1 MMSKVGAKERVTQ
14 NRIVKLFKDQLGYE
28 YPGDWKDG
36 ENKNI
41 EQGLLKPFLQ
51 RQGYSDKLIE
61 RALREL
67 DQAAALG
74 DGRSLYDAN
83 KDVYRLLRYGIK
95 VKEGAGEQNQTVWL
109 INWAEPEKND
119 FAIAEEVTVK
129 GNNTKRPDVVI
140 YLNGIAIGVIELKR
154 SIIGLTEGI
163 RQNLLNQRKDFI
175 RPFFTTMQ
183 LVMAGND
190 TQGLRY
196 GTIEIKE
203 KYYLEWRED
212 GGIGDYKL
220 DRHLSLMCEKHRL
233 LELIHDFIVFDAGIK
248 KICRQNQ
255 YFGIKEAQDYIHRR
269 QGGIIW
275 HTQGSGKSLTM
286 VWLTK
291 WIRESIKDDSRVL
304 IITDR
309 TELDEQIE
317 KIYRGVDEDIY
328 RTTSGA
334 DLVHTLN
341 GTDQWLMCSLVHKF
355 SGSDND
361 ELSDEDVDKFL
372 AEIQKNMM
380 SDFEAKGDIYVFV
393 DECHRT
399 QSGKLHTAMKKILPN
414 ALFIGFTGTPL
425 LKDDKQTSLEVFG
438 PYIHTYKFDEAV
450 KDGVVL
456 DLRYEAR
463 DIDQNITSQ
472 DKIDLWFEAK
482 TKGLNDFSRA
492 QLKKKW
498 GTMQKVLGSQS
509 RLEKIVSD
517 ILLDMETRD
526 RLADGRGNAILISSS
541 IYQACR
547 FYELFDKTD
556 LSGKCA
562 IVTSYKPSPQ
572 GIKDEESGE
581 GYTEKLHQYDI
592 YRKMLADFFDAP
604 ADQAVN
610 RAEEFEKKV
619 KEKFVDEPG
628 QMRLLLVVDKLL
640 TGFDAPSATYLYI
653 DKKMQDHGLFQAICR
668 VNRLDGDDKEYG
680 YIIDYKDL
688 FNSLKNS
695 IQDYTCGAFDKY
707 DKEDVAGLLGDRL
720 AKAKERLDEACEAV
734 KTLCENVDSPKDTAA
749 YIQYF
754 CAEDT
759 SDKDALKDNEPRRL
773 ALYKESGSFIR
784 AYAVLANEMAEAGY
798 SAKEIEAIKA
808 EVQHY
813 ESVRLEVK
821 MASGDYIDMKVY
833 EPSMR
838 HLIDSYIRA
847 EESQKISAFDDLSLI
862 QLIVE
867 RGEDAIKELPEGIR
881 NNEEAVAETIE
892 NNIRK
897 VIIDEQP
904 VNPKYYEKMSE
915 LLDALIQ
922 ERKDQVLK
930 YKDYLKKIIDLSGKV
945 SRPETNS
952 SYPKSLNSA
961 AKRALYD
968 NLGKDENLALEVDRV
983 VKKTKKDSWR
993 GNHFKEKEIKTV
1005 IKASLTN
1012 YPVTV
1017 PNKIAESFSVYALD
1031 TEIERIFELVKNQSE
1046 Y

>member
-1 MMSKVGAKERVTQ
+1 MMSKVGAIERVTQ
-14 NRIVKLFKDQLGYE
+14 NRIVKLFKDQLGYD
-28 YPGDWKDG
+28 YLCDG
-36 ENKNI
+36 QNRENKNI
-41 EQGLLKPFLQ
+41 EPSLLKPFLQ
-51 RQGYSDKLIE
+51 RQGFSDKLIE
-61 RALREL
+61 RALRVL
-67 DQAAALG
+67 DQAAALA

-95 VKEGAGEQNQTVWL
+95 VKEGAGEQTQTVWL

-119 FAIAEEVTVK
+119 FAMAEEVTVT
-129 GNNTKRPDVVI
+129 GNNTKRPDLVL

-175 RPFFTTMQ
+175 RPFFTTIQ

-196 GTIEIKE
+196 GTIETSE
-203 KYYLEWRED
+203 KYYLEWKED
-212 GGIGDYKL
+212 GGFGDYKL
-220 DRHLSLMCEKHRL
+220 DRHLSLMCEKNRL
-233 LELIHDFIVFDAGIK
+233 LELIHDFIVFDAGVK

-255 YFGIKEAQDYIHRR
+255 YFGIREAQDYIRRR

-291 WIRESIKDDSRVL
+291 WIRENVKDSRVL

-317 KIYRGVDEDIY
+317 KVYRGVDEDIY

-341 GTDQWLMCSLVHKF
+341 RTDQWLMCSLVHKF
-355 SGSDND
+355 GGLDND

-372 AEIQKNMM
+372 ADIQKNMM
-380 SDFEAKGDIYVFV
+380 SNFKAKGDIYVFV

-399 QSGKLHTAMKKILPN
+399 QSNKLHNAMKKVLPN

-425 LKDDKQTSLEVFG
+425 LKDNKQTSLEVFG

-450 KDGVVL
+450 KDSVVL

-482 TKGLNDFSRA
+482 TKGLNDFARA

-498 GTMQKVLGSQS
+498 GTLQKVLSSQS

-517 ILLDMETRD
+517 ILLDMQTRD
-526 RLADGRGNAILISSS
+526 RLADGRGNALLVSGS
-541 IYQACR
+541 IYQACK
-547 FYELFDKTD
+547 FYELFDRTE

-581 GYTEKLHQYDI
+581 GYTEKLNQYDI
-592 YRKMLADFFDAP
+592 YRKMLANFFDEP

-628 QMRLLLVVDKLL
+628 QMRLLIVVDKLL

-668 VNRLDGDDKEYG
+668 VNRLDGEDKEYG

-688 FNSLKNS
+688 FNSLESS
-695 IQDYTCGAFDKY
+695 IKDYTCGAFDKY
-707 DKEDVAGLLGDRL
+707 DKEDVAGLLENRL
-720 AKAKERLDEACEAV
+720 TKARERLDEARETV
-734 KTLCENVDSPKDTAA
+734 KALCENVASPKDTAA

-759 SDKDALKDNEPRRL
+759 SDKNALKDNEPRRL

-784 AYAVLANEMAEAGY
+784 AYAALANEMTEAGY
-798 SAKEIEAIKA
+798 SPEEIAAIKA
-808 EVQHY
+808 EVQYY
-813 ESVRLEVK
+813 ESVRTEVK

-862 QLIVE
+862 QLIVA

-881 NNEEAVAETIE
+881 NNQEVVAETIE

-922 ERKDQVLK
+922 ERKDQALK
-930 YKDYLKKIIDLSGKV
+930 YKDYLKKIIDLSGKI
-945 SRPETNS
+945 SRPETNI

-968 NLGKDENLALEVDRV
+968 NLGKDENLALKVDKTVRA
-983 VKKTKKDSWR
+983 TKKDGFR
-993 GNHFKEKEIKTV
+993 GNRFKER
-1005 IKASLTN
+1005 
-1012 YPVTV
+1012 
-1017 PNKIAESFSVYALD
+1017 
-1031 TEIERIFELVKNQSE
+1031 EIELAIRSVLSGTDYDTKRILELVKNQSE

>member
-1 MMSKVGAKERVTQ
+1 MSKVGAVERVTQ
-14 NRIVKLFKDQLGYE
+14 DRIVKLFKDQLGYD
-28 YPGDWKDG
+28 YLGDWKDR

-41 EQGLLKPFLQ
+41 EPSLLKPFLQ
-51 RQGYSDKLIE
+51 KQGYSDKLIE

-129 GNNTKRPDVVI
+129 GNNTKRPDVVL
-140 YLNGIAIGVIELKR
+140 YLNGIAVGVIELKR

-175 RPFFTTMQ
+175 RPFFTTTQ
-183 LVMAGND
+183 LMMAGND

-196 GTIEIKE
+196 GTIETSE
-203 KYYLEWRED
+203 KYYLEWKED

-233 LELIHDFIVFDAGIK
+233 LELMHDFIVFDAGVK
-248 KICRQNQ
+248 KTCRQNQ
-255 YFGIKEAQDYIHRR
+255 YFGIKEAQDYIRRR

-291 WIRESIKDDSRVL
+291 WIRENVKDSRVL

-317 KIYRGVDEDIY
+317 KVYRGVDEDIY
-328 RTTSGA
+328 RTSSGA

-341 GTDQWLMCSLVHKF
+341 GTDQWLICSLVHKF
-355 SGSDND
+355 GGSDND

-380 SDFEAKGDIYVFV
+380 SNFEAKGDIYVFV

-482 TKGLNDFSRA
+482 TKGLNDFARA

-498 GTMQKVLGSQS
+498 GTMQKVLSSQS
-509 RLEKIVSD
+509 RLEKIASD

-526 RLADGRGNAILISSS
+526 RLADGRGNAILVSGS
-541 IYQACR
+541 IYQACK

-562 IVTSYKPSPQ
+562 VVTSYKPSPQ

-592 YRKMLADFFDAP
+592 YRKMLADFFDEP
-604 ADQAVN
+604 VDQAVN

-628 QMRLLLVVDKLL
+628 QMRLLIVVDKLL
-640 TGFDAPSATYLYI
+640 TGFDALSATYLYI

-688 FNSLKNS
+688 FNSLESS

-707 DKEDVAGLLGDRL
+707 DKEDVAGLLEDRL
-720 AKAKERLDEACEAV
+720 TKARERLDETREIIKA
-734 KTLCENVDSPKDTAA
+734 LCENVATPKDTAA

-754 CAEDT
+754 CAQDT

-773 ALYKESGSFIR
+773 ALYEESGSFIR
-784 AYAVLANEMAEAGY
+784 AYAAVANEMADAGY
-798 SAKEIEAIKA
+798 SPEEIEEIKA

-813 ESVRLEVK
+813 ESVRTEVK
-821 MASGDYIDMKVY
+821 MASSDYIDMKVY

-838 HLIDSYIRA
+838 LLIDSYIHA
-847 EESQKISAFDDLSLI
+847 KESQKISAFDNLGLI
-862 QLIVE
+862 QLLVK

-881 NNEEAVAETIE
+881 SNKEAVAETIE

-904 VNPKYYEKMSE
+904 VNPKYYDKMSE
-915 LLDALIQ
+915 LLDALIK
-922 ERKDQVLK
+922 ERKKKALE
-930 YKDYLKKIIDLSGKV
+930 YKKYLKKYIYLSGKV
-945 SRPETNS
+945 SRPETSS
-952 SYPKSLNSA
+952 SYPTSLNSA

-968 NLGKDENLALEVDRV
+968 NLGQDEKLANKIDKSVRG
-983 VKKTKKDSWR
+983 TKKDGFR
-993 GNHFKEKEIKTV
+993 GNIIKELEVK
-1005 IKASLTN
+1005 
-1012 YPVTV
+1012 
-1017 PNKIAESFSVYALD
+1017 YAIRRNLNGTRYNTD
-1031 TEIERIFELVKNQSE
+1031 RHAQRILELVKNQSE

>member
-1 MMSKVGAKERVTQ
+1 MMSKVGAIERVTQ
-14 NRIVKLFKDQLGYE
+14 NRIVKLFKDQLGYD
-28 YPGDWKDG
+28 YLGDRKDR

-41 EQGLLKPFLQ
+41 EPSLLKAFLQ
-51 RQGYSDKLIE
+51 KQGYSDKLIE
-61 RALREL
+61 RALHEL

-109 INWAEPEKND
+109 INWTEPEKND

-129 GNNTKRPDVVI
+129 GNNTKRPDVVL
-140 YLNGIAIGVIELKR
+140 YLNGIAIGVVELKR

-196 GTIEIKE
+196 GTIETSE
-203 KYYLEWRED
+203 KYYLEWKED

-220 DRHLSLMCEKHRL
+220 DRHLSIMCEKHRL
-233 LELIHDFIVFDAGIK
+233 LELIHDFIVFDAGVK
-248 KICRQNQ
+248 KTCRQNQ
-255 YFGIKEAQDYIHRR
+255 YFGIKEAQDHIRRR

-291 WIRESIKDDSRVL
+291 WIRENVKDSRVL

-317 KIYRGVDEDIY
+317 KVYRGVDEDIY
-328 RTTSGA
+328 RTTSGS

-355 SGSDND
+355 GGSDND

-380 SDFEAKGDIYVFV
+380 SNFEAKGDIYVFV

-482 TKGLNDFSRA
+482 TKGLNDFARA

-498 GTMQKVLGSQS
+498 GTMQKVLSSQS
-509 RLEKIVSD
+509 RLENIVAD

-526 RLADGRGNAILISSS
+526 RLADGRGNAILVSGS
-541 IYQACR
+541 IYQACK
-547 FYELFDKTD
+547 FFELFDKTD

-572 GIKDEESGE
+572 DIKNEESGA
-581 GYTEKLHQYDI
+581 GYTERLHQYDI
-592 YRKMLADFFDAP
+592 YRKMLANFFDEP

-610 RAEEFEKKV
+610 RADEFEKKV

-628 QMRLLLVVDKLL
+628 QMRLLIVVDKLL

-668 VNRLDGDDKEYG
+668 VNRLDGEDKEYG

-688 FNSLKNS
+688 FNSLESS

-707 DKEDVAGLLGDRL
+707 DKEDVAGLLEDRL
-720 AKAKERLDEACEAV
+720 IKARERLDETRETV
-734 KTLCENVDSPKDTAA
+734 KALCENVGTPKDTAA

-754 CAEDT
+754 CALDT

-784 AYAVLANEMAEAGY
+784 AYAALANEMADAGY
-798 SAKEIEAIKA
+798 SPEEIEEIKA

-813 ESVRLEVK
+813 ESVRTEVK

-881 NNEEAVAETIE
+881 NNEEAIAETIE

-922 ERKDQVLK
+922 ERKDQALK

-968 NLGKDENLALEVDRV
+968 NLGKDENLAIEVDKIVRA
-983 VKKTKKDSWR
+983 TKKDGFR
-993 GNHFKEKEIKTV
+993 GNRFKER
-1005 IKASLTN
+1005 
-1012 YPVTV
+1012 
-1017 PNKIAESFSVYALD
+1017 
-1031 TEIERIFELVKNQSE
+1031 EIELAIRSVLSVTDYDAKQILELVKNQSE

>member
-1 MMSKVGAKERVTQ
+1 MMSKVGAIERVTQ
-14 NRIVKLFKDQLGYE
+14 NRIVKLFKDQLGYD
-28 YPGDWKDG
+28 YLGDWKDR

-41 EQGLLKPFLQ
+41 EPSLLKPFLQ
-51 RQGYSDKLIE
+51 KQGYSDKLIE

-109 INWAEPEKND
+109 IDWAEPEKND
-119 FAIAEEVTVK
+119 FAIAEEVIVK
-129 GNNTKRPDVVI
+129 GNNTKRPDVVL
-140 YLNGIAIGVIELKR
+140 YLNGIAVGVIELKR
-154 SIIGLTEGI
+154 SIISLTEGI
-163 RQNLLNQRKDFI
+163 RQNLLNQRKDFV
-175 RPFFTTMQ
+175 RSFFTTMQ

-196 GTIEIKE
+196 GTVETSE
-203 KYYLEWRED
+203 KYYLEWKED
-212 GGIGDYKL
+212 GGVGDYKL

-233 LELIHDFIVFDAGIK
+233 LELIHDFIVFDAGVK
-248 KICRQNQ
+248 KTCRQNQ
-255 YFGIKEAQDYIHRR
+255 YFGIKEAQDYIRRR

-291 WIRESIKDDSRVL
+291 WIRENVKDSRVL

-317 KIYRGVDEDIY
+317 KVYRGVDEDIY
-328 RTTSGA
+328 RTTSGS

-355 SGSDND
+355 GGSDND

-380 SDFEAKGDIYVFV
+380 SNFEAKGDIYVFV

-399 QSGKLHTAMKKILPN
+399 QSGKLHTAMKKILPS

-438 PYIHTYKFDEAV
+438 PYIHIYKFDEAV

-456 DLRYEAR
+456 DLHYEAR

-482 TKGLNDFSRA
+482 TNGLNDFARA

-498 GTMQKVLGSQS
+498 GTMQKILSSQS
-509 RLEKIVSD
+509 RLENIVAD

-526 RLADGRGNAILISSS
+526 RLADGRGNAILVSGS
-541 IYQACR
+541 IYQACK
-547 FYELFDKTD
+547 FFELFDKTD

-562 IVTSYKPSPQ
+562 IVTSYKPSLQ
-572 GIKDEESGE
+572 DIKNEESGA
-581 GYTEKLHQYDI
+581 GYTERLHQYDI
-592 YRKMLADFFDAP
+592 YRKMLANFFDEL

-628 QMRLLLVVDKLL
+628 QMRLLIVVDKLL

-668 VNRLDGDDKEYG
+668 VNRLDGEDKEYG

-688 FNSLKNS
+688 FNSLESS
-695 IQDYTCGAFDKY
+695 IQDYTCEAFDKY
-707 DKEDVAGLLGDRL
+707 DKEDVAGLLEDRL
-720 AKAKERLDEACEAV
+720 TKAREHLDETRETV
-734 KTLCENVDSPKDTAA
+734 KALCENVSTPKNTAA

-754 CAEDT
+754 CALDT
-759 SDKDALKDNEPRRL
+759 SDKDALKNNEPRRL
-773 ALYKESGSFIR
+773 ALYKKSGSFIR
-784 AYAVLANEMAEAGY
+784 AYAALANEMADAGY
-798 SAKEIEAIKA
+798 SQEEIEEIKA

-813 ESVRLEVK
+813 EAVRTEVK

-867 RGEDAIKELPEGIR
+867 RGEDAIKELPEGIC

-897 VIIDEQP
+897 VIINEQP

-915 LLDALIQ
+915 LLNALIQ
-922 ERKDQVLK
+922 ERKDQALK

-945 SRPETNS
+945 SKPETNS

-968 NLGKDENLALEVDRV
+968 NLGKDENLAIEVDKIVRA
-983 VKKTKKDSWR
+983 TKKDGFR
-993 GNHFKEKEIKTV
+993 GNRFKER
-1005 IKASLTN
+1005 
-1012 YPVTV
+1012 
-1017 PNKIAESFSVYALD
+1017 
-1031 TEIERIFELVKNQSE
+1031 EIELTIRSVLSVTDYDAKQILELVKNQSE